1 MQCIMK
7 TAKIRKFINQLR
19 FYGAAESEMQISDK
33 GKNMAKKVRK
43 KRHRR
48 LSLRMFKVITWMVF
62 IATLLGIVNS
72 TVHSTYILFRDWIV
86 QGETVAQSAAGAID
100 HEKAKQLSDAIL
112 SKQAESLRADAAS
125 DEAYAD
131 ALRAYL
137 DSEGLTES
145 MNRLTSLL
153 TRVEQTAL
161 TDEAMLF
168 SCNENSCRCV
178 AASEEKQSALGSTK
192 DMKVAPV
199 SAGSDI
205 NYAITEEEDGT
216 PKIYSFV
223 PLEEGTAEYEM
234 LYVGCARNVRSL
246 LKEAG
251 GYILNMGS
259 YLLAVT
265 AICALLGFL
274 LTRQMFAAPILK
286 VKKAAE
292 EFRASNSV
300 DQSAKPI
307 RPNVKT
313 RDEIEDLSDSLYDLE
328 TSVVETQ
335 EKLREEYIEKGRI
348 SEQLSIA
355 SGIQNGVL
363 PTDFPKNS
371 QYELYALMH
380 PARQVGGDFYDFFLT
395 DDKEHLV
402 MVIGDVSDKGI
413 PAALFMM
420 AGKTTVRSVVMNERD
435 PAKVLVQVNNTLYE
449 QNPMSMFITIWI
461 GILNLNTGVMNTAS
475 AGHEYPF
482 MALEGKPFEQIND
495 IHGLVVGELPN
506 MKYKTCTYQLHKG
519 DRVFVYTDGAT
530 DAMNTAEEQIGTKHL
545 LEIVQ
550 SEAHNETA
558 KDLSLA
564 VKERIDT
571 FSEGMAQFDDITILS
586 LTWFGPSKP
595 AEAPSGSMHET
606 AELKGDLLQL

>member
-1 MQCIMK
+1 MK
-7 TAKIRKFINQLR
+7 TAKICQFINQLR

-178 AASEEKQSALGSTK
+178 AASEEKQSALGSRK

-234 LYVGCARNVRSL
+234 LYVGCARNVRPL

-482 MALEGKPFEQIND
+482 MALEGRPFEQIND

-606 AELKGDLLQL
+606 AELKDDLLQL

>member
-1 MQCIMK
+1 MK
-7 TAKIRKFINQLR
+7 TAKICQFINQLR
-19 FYGAAESEMQISDK
+19 FYRAAESEMQISDK

-234 LYVGCARNVRSL
+234 LYVGCARNVRPL

-435 PAKVLVQVNNTLYE
+435 PAKVLAQVNNTLYE

-482 MALEGKPFEQIND
+482 MALEGRPFEQIND

-530 DAMNTAEEQIGTKHL
+530 DAMNTDEEQIGTKHL

>member
-1 MQCIMK
+1 
-7 TAKIRKFINQLR
+7 
-19 FYGAAESEMQISDK
+19 MQISDK

-131 ALRAYL
+131 ALLAYL

-234 LYVGCARNVRSL
+234 LYVGCARNVRPL

-251 GYILNMGS
+251 GYIMNMGS

-313 RDEIEDLSDSLYDLE
+313 RDEIEDLSDTLYDLE

-482 MALEGKPFEQIND
+482 MALEGRPFEQIND

-530 DAMNTAEEQIGTKHL
+530 DAMNTAEEQIGTKQL
-545 LEIVQ
+545 LKIVQ

>member
-1 MQCIMK
+1 MQ
-7 TAKIRKFINQLR
+7 F
-19 FYGAAESEMQISDK
+19 SDK

-205 NYAITEEEDGT
+205 NYAITEEKDGT

-234 LYVGCARNVRSL
+234 LYVGCARNVRPL

-251 GYILNMGS
+251 GYIMNMGS

-313 RDEIEDLSDSLYDLE
+313 RDEIEDLSDTLYDLE

-402 MVIGDVSDKGI
+402 
-413 PAALFMM
+413 
-420 AGKTTVRSVVMNERD
+420 
-435 PAKVLVQVNNTLYE
+435 
-449 QNPMSMFITIWI
+449 
-461 GILNLNTGVMNTAS
+461 
-475 AGHEYPF
+475 
-482 MALEGKPFEQIND
+482 
-495 IHGLVVGELPN
+495 
-506 MKYKTCTYQLHKG
+506 
-519 DRVFVYTDGAT
+519 
-530 DAMNTAEEQIGTKHL
+530 
-545 LEIVQ
+545 
-550 SEAHNETA
+550 
-558 KDLSLA
+558 
-564 VKERIDT
+564 
-571 FSEGMAQFDDITILS
+571 
-586 LTWFGPSKP
+586 
-595 AEAPSGSMHET
+595 
-606 AELKGDLLQL
+606 

>member
-1 MQCIMK
+1 
-7 TAKIRKFINQLR
+7 
-19 FYGAAESEMQISDK
+19 
-33 GKNMAKKVRK
+33 MAKKVKK

-48 LSLRMFKVITWMVF
+48 LSFRMFKVITCMVF
-62 IATLLGIVNS
+62 IATLLGIINS
-72 TVHSTYILFRDWIV
+72 TMNATFIMIRDWIM
-86 QGETVAQSAAGAID
+86 QGETLAKAAASAVD
-100 HEKAKQLSDAIL
+100 HEQARTLAEALFSDEA
-112 SKQAESLRADAAS
+112 ASLRQNAGS
-125 DEAYAD
+125 DEAYTES
-131 ALRAYL
+131 LGAYL
-137 DSEGLTES
+137 EEQGLSES
-145 MNRLTSLL
+145 MNRISS
-153 TRVEQTAL
+153 
-161 TDEAMLF
+161 LF
-168 SCNENSCRCV
+168 SRIENMSSNNDIVMMDCKSRSCRYV
-178 AASEEKQSALGSTK
+178 VVSENKLNLVGRTRMMEMDPSPLDDGSVYMGAADADG
-192 DMKVAPV
+192 VPV
-199 SAGSDI
+199 L
-205 NYAITEEEDGT
+205 YT
-216 PKIYSFV
+216 FV
-223 PLEEGTAEYEM
+223 QLEEISPENKES
-234 LYVGCARNVRSL
+234 LYIGSERSL
-246 LKEAG
+246 GPLMKEAG
-251 GYILNMGS
+251 KYLLNMGV
-259 YLLAVT
+259 YLIAVSV
-265 AICALLGFL
+265 ICALIGSL
-274 LTRQMFAAPILK
+274 LARQLFAVPILK

-292 EFRASNSV
+292 DFRDANSSK
-300 DQSAKPI
+300 QSAKPI
-307 RPNVKT
+307 RANVKT

-435 PAKVLVQVNNTLYE
+435 PAKVLVQVNNMMYE

-586 LTWFGPSKP
+586 LTWFGPSEP
-595 AEAPSGSMHET
+595 AEAPSEPMHES

>member
-1 MQCIMK
+1 MK

-19 FYGAAESEMQISDK
+19 FYGAAESEMQFSNM

-234 LYVGCARNVRSL
+234 LYVGCARNVRPL

-251 GYILNMGS
+251 GYIMNMGS

-313 RDEIEDLSDSLYDLE
+313 RDEIEDLSDTLYDLE

-482 MALEGKPFEQIND
+482 MALEGRPFEQIND

-530 DAMNTAEEQIGTKHL
+530 DAMNTAEEQIGTKQL

>member
-1 MQCIMK
+1 
-7 TAKIRKFINQLR
+7 
-19 FYGAAESEMQISDK
+19 
-33 GKNMAKKVRK
+33 MAKKVK
-43 KRHRR
+43 KRRHRH
-48 LSLRMFKVITWMVF
+48 LSVRMFKVITWMVF
-62 IATLLGIVNS
+62 IATLLGIINS
-72 TVHSTYILFRDWIV
+72 TANATFIMIRDWIR
-86 QGETVAQSAAGAID
+86 QGDTVARAAAGAVD
-100 HEKAKQLSDAIL
+100 HEQARTLGKALLSEEA
-112 SKQAESLRADAAS
+112 AALRQNMES
-125 DEAYAD
+125 DEAYTES
-131 ALRAYL
+131 LMVYL
-137 DSEGLTES
+137 EKQGLSES
-145 MNRLTSLL
+145 MNHISR
-153 TRVEQTAL
+153 
-161 TDEAMLF
+161 LF
-168 SCNENSCRCV
+168 SRIENTTSNNDIVMVDCKGSTCQYI
-178 AASEEKQSALGSTK
+178 AASSDQLSLVGKTREMQMEPSVLEIGSYY
-192 DMKVAPV
+192 M
-199 SAGSDI
+199 G
-205 NYAITEEEDGT
+205 GT
-216 PKIYSFV
+216 DDNGIPILYTFV
-223 PLEEGTAEYEM
+223 QLEEISQEDKEYLFIGSE
-234 LYVGCARNVRSL
+234 RSL
-246 LKEAG
+246 APLAKEAG
-251 GYILNMGS
+251 RYLLNMGT
-259 YLLAVT
+259 YLIMVSL
-265 AICALLGFL
+265 ICALIGSL
-274 LTRQMFAAPILK
+274 LARQLFAVPILK

-292 EFRASNSV
+292 EFRAANSTE
-300 DQSAKPI
+300 QSARPI
-307 RPNVKT
+307 RADVKT

-328 TSVVETQ
+328 SSVVETQ

-482 MALEGKPFEQIND
+482 MALEGRPFEQIND

-595 AEAPSGSMHET
+595 AEAPSEEHMHET

>member
-1 MQCIMK
+1 MK

-19 FYGAAESEMQISDK
+19 FYGAAESEMQFSNM

-234 LYVGCARNVRSL
+234 LYVGCARNVRPL

-251 GYILNMGS
+251 GYIMNMGS

-313 RDEIEDLSDSLYDLE
+313 RDEIEDLSDTLYDLE

-482 MALEGKPFEQIND
+482 MALEGRPFEQIND

-530 DAMNTAEEQIGTKHL
+530 DAMNTAEEQIGTKQL

-558 KDLSLA
+558 KDLALA

>member
-19 FYGAAESEMQISDK
+19 FYGAAESEMQFSDM

-205 NYAITEEEDGT
+205 IYAITEEEDGT

-234 LYVGCARNVRSL
+234 LYVGCARNVRPL

-363 PTDFPKNS
+363 PTDFPKNT

-482 MALEGKPFEQIND
+482 MALEGRPFEQIND

-530 DAMNTAEEQIGTKHL
+530 DAMNTAEEQIGTKQL

>member
-1 MQCIMK
+1 MK
-7 TAKIRKFINQLR
+7 TAKICQFINQLR

-234 LYVGCARNVRSL
+234 LYVGCARNVRPL

-355 SGIQNGVL
+355 SGIQSGVL

-435 PAKVLVQVNNTLYE
+435 PAKVLVQVNNTQYE

-482 MALEGKPFEQIND
+482 MALEGRPFEQIND

-530 DAMNTAEEQIGTKHL
+530 DAMNTDEEQIGTKHL

>member
-1 MQCIMK
+1 M
-7 TAKIRKFINQLR
+7 KIRKFINQLR

-192 DMKVAPV
+192 VMKVAPV

-205 NYAITEEEDGT
+205 NYAITDEEDGT

-234 LYVGCARNVRSL
+234 LYVGCARNVRPL

-363 PTDFPKNS
+363 PTDFPKNT

-482 MALEGKPFEQIND
+482 MALEGRPFEQIND

-530 DAMNTAEEQIGTKHL
+530 DAMNTAEEQIGTKQL

>member
-1 MQCIMK
+1 MK
-7 TAKIRKFINQLR
+7 TAKICQFINQLR

-234 LYVGCARNVRSL
+234 LYVGCARNVRPL

-482 MALEGKPFEQIND
+482 MALEGRPFEQIND

>member
-482 MALEGKPFEQIND
+482 MALEGRPFEQIND

-530 DAMNTAEEQIGTKHL
+530 DAMNTAEEQIGTKQL

-606 AELKGDLLQL
+606 AELKDDLLQL

>member
-1 MQCIMK
+1 MK
-7 TAKIRKFINQLR
+7 TAKICQFINQLR

-178 AASEEKQSALGSTK
+178 AASEEKQSALGSRK

-234 LYVGCARNVRSL
+234 LYVGCARNVRPL

-435 PAKVLVQVNNTLYE
+435 PAKVLAQVNNTLYE

-482 MALEGKPFEQIND
+482 MALEGRPFEQIND

-530 DAMNTAEEQIGTKHL
+530 DAMNTAEEQIGTKQL

-606 AELKGDLLQL
+606 AELKDDLLQL

>member
-482 MALEGKPFEQIND
+482 MALEGRPFEQIND

-530 DAMNTAEEQIGTKHL
+530 DAMNTDEEQIGTKHL

>member
-1 MQCIMK
+1 MK
-7 TAKIRKFINQLR
+7 TAKICQFINQLR

-178 AASEEKQSALGSTK
+178 AASEEKQSALGSRK

-234 LYVGCARNVRSL
+234 LYVGCARNVRPL

-435 PAKVLVQVNNTLYE
+435 PAKVLAQVNNTLYE

-482 MALEGKPFEQIND
+482 MALEGRPFEQIND

-606 AELKGDLLQL
+606 AELKDDLLQL

>member
-1 MQCIMK
+1 MK

-86 QGETVAQSAAGAID
+86 QGETVATSAAGAID

-482 MALEGKPFEQIND
+482 MALEGRPFEQIND

-530 DAMNTAEEQIGTKHL
+530 DAMNTAEEQIGTKQL

>member
-1 MQCIMK
+1 
-7 TAKIRKFINQLR
+7 
-19 FYGAAESEMQISDK
+19 
-33 GKNMAKKVRK
+33 MAKKVRK
-43 KRHRR
+43 KRHHR
-48 LSLRMFKVITWMVF
+48 LSLRMFKVITVMVF

-178 AASEEKQSALGSTK
+178 AASKEKQSALGSTK

-216 PKIYSFV
+216 AKIYSFV

-234 LYVGCARNVRSL
+234 LYVGCARNARPL

-482 MALEGKPFEQIND
+482 MALEGRPFEQIND

>member
-1 MQCIMK
+1 MK
-7 TAKIRKFINQLR
+7 TAKICQFINQLR
-19 FYGAAESEMQISDK
+19 FYGAAESEMQFSDK

-234 LYVGCARNVRSL
+234 LYVGCARNVRPL

>member
-205 NYAITEEEDGT
+205 IYAITEEEDGT

-234 LYVGCARNVRSL
+234 LYVGCARNVRPL

-363 PTDFPKNS
+363 PTDFPKNT

-482 MALEGKPFEQIND
+482 MALEGRPFEQIND

-530 DAMNTAEEQIGTKHL
+530 DAMNTAEEQIGTKQL

>member
-1 MQCIMK
+1 MK
-7 TAKIRKFINQLR
+7 TAKICQFINQLR

-72 TVHSTYILFRDWIV
+72 TVHSTYILFHDWIV

-482 MALEGKPFEQIND
+482 MALEGRPFEQIND

-530 DAMNTAEEQIGTKHL
+530 DAMNTDEEQIGTKHL

>member
-1 MQCIMK
+1 MK
-7 TAKIRKFINQLR
+7 TAKICQFINQLR

-234 LYVGCARNVRSL
+234 LYVGCARNVRPL

-435 PAKVLVQVNNTLYE
+435 PAKVLAQVNNTLYE

-482 MALEGKPFEQIND
+482 MALEGRPFEQIND

>member
-1 MQCIMK
+1 MK
-7 TAKIRKFINQLR
+7 TAKICQFINQLR
-19 FYGAAESEMQISDK
+19 FYGAAESEMQFSDM

-48 LSLRMFKVITWMVF
+48 LSLRMFKVITWMIF

-205 NYAITEEEDGT
+205 IYAITEEEDGT

-234 LYVGCARNVRSL
+234 LYVGCARNVRPL

-482 MALEGKPFEQIND
+482 MALEGRPFEQIND

-595 AEAPSGSMHET
+595 AEAPSGSVHET

>member
-1 MQCIMK
+1 MK
-7 TAKIRKFINQLR
+7 TAKICQFINQLR

-482 MALEGKPFEQIND
+482 MALEGRPFEQIND